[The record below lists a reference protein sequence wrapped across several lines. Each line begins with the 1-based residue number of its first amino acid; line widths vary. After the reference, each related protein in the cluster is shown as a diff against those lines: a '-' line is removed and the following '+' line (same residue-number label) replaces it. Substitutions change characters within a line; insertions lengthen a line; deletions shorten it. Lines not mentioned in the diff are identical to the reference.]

1 MFVFIVAQGAA
12 HAKPASSVFL
22 NALTVWLTVGSI
34 FGHVI
39 VFPHSSYRNM
49 LHISSR
55 SGQQWQFEDGPHCVT
70 KTGRHHWSQ
79 SCVKNEMSLVFVFAG
94 GRSVW
99 SALFWNCVYFQ
110 LMNISY
116 YFYSVHNC
124 RASNHK
130 KWLTVWYNVSLVEQM
145 VMTCF
150 IYGERD
156 NKNKINVPLLVYF
169 VMLYYSSF
177 DVKENLMFK
186 LDAMFYWY
194 NF

>member
-1 MFVFIVAQGAA
+1 MPNLLRAYFWMHWQ
-12 HAKPASSVFL
+12 
-22 NALTVWLTVGSI
+22 WLTVGSI

-94 GRSVW
+94 GCSVW

-145 VMTCF
+145 VMSLSLYIERGIIKTRTMYLCWF
-150 IYGERD
+150 I
-156 NKNKINVPLLVYF
+156 LLCYITPHL
-169 VMLYYSSF
+169 MWKRNWCL
-177 DVKENLMFK
+177 NLMPCFK
-186 LDAMFYWY
+186 WY